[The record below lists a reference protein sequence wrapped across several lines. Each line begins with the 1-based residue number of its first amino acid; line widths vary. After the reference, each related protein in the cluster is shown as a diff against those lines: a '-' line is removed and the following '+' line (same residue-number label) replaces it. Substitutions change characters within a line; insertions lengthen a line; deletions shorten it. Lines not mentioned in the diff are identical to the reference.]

1 MADQRKDRDQETRTS
16 DTRMS
21 DSYIPPS
28 QLPMPNAV
36 PGWRFRY
43 VRTANLG
50 VADVRNVSRRFRE
63 GYVPVVVKEH
73 PELMSERSDQGSEY
87 KDGLEIG
94 GQLLCKIPVETIQK
108 REKYQDDLAHK
119 QLESVDHGFMS
130 EQDPRMPKH
139 NESKSRTQF
148 RKG

>member
-50 VADVRNVSRRFRE
+50 VA
-63 GYVPVVVKEH
+63 
-73 PELMSERSDQGSEY
+73 ERDTSLS
-87 KDGLEIG
+87 
-94 GQLLCKIPVETIQK
+94 
-108 REKYQDDLAHK
+108 
-119 QLESVDHGFMS
+119 
-130 EQDPRMPKH
+130 
-139 NESKSRTQF
+139 
-148 RKG
+148 